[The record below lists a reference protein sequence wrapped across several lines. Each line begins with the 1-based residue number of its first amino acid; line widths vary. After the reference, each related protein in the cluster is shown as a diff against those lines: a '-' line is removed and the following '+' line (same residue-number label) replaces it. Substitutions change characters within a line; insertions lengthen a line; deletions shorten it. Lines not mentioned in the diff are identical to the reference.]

1 MPPLAPPNGTST
13 TAHLKVIRVA
23 KACTSSISTSS
34 LYLIPLKYKLI
45 HSCITMENQ
54 KLFHFIANLFLNHSN
69 CFIESHLKYH
79 YRC

>member
-1 MPPLAPPNGTST
+1 MVAGLSFLLKWVINYCYIVLTTLHTEYFEGLILMPPLAPPKGTST

-45 HSCITMENQ
+45 H
-54 KLFHFIANLFLNHSN
+54 
-69 CFIESHLKYH
+69 
-79 YRC
+79 